1 MRLFVV
7 VLGVLVL
14 LMGSVWALQGAG
26 YIPGSFMSSNPT
38 WILIGT
44 PFALAGLVITFL
56 GFRTK
61 KPTTKAE
68 P

>member
-1 MRLFVV
+1 MRLLIV
-7 VLGVLVL
+7 VLGIVVL

-26 YIPGSFMSSNPT
+26 YIPGSFMSNNPT
-38 WILIGT
+38 WIWIGAPT
-44 PFALAGLVITFL
+44 AVAGLVIIFL
-56 GFRTK
+56 GLRAK